1 MAHNSRI
8 AAMAAIVLVSMELA
22 SQSLGQD
29 GSVAI
34 KTFPQ
39 DIQFKGLTG
48 AAQIAVL
55 FGDPNKPGLYVMR
68 VRYPKGLKVK
78 PHSHPDG
85 PRTTVVLSGT
95 LYYAFGD
102 RWDESKL
109 EPLRA
114 GTFFTEPAN
123 APHYV
128 WAKDDDVI
136 IQLTSIGPTRVTPVP
151 QPNQSAGSKVR
162 PGACPSLSS
171 KRRRR

>member
-29 GSVAI
+29 GIVAI

-39 DIQFKGLTG
+39 DIQFKGLAG

-85 PRTTVVLSGT
+85 SRTTVVLSGT

-136 IQLTSIGPTRVTPVP
+136 IQLTSIGPTRVTPLP
-151 QPNQSAGSKVR
+151 QPNQSAGTGPES
-162 PGACPSLSS
+162 GSS
-171 KRRRR
+171 P

>member
-1 MAHNSRI
+1 MSGGELEWHKKGRI
-8 AAMAAIVLVSMELA
+8 VAAVAIVLVSVSLA
-22 SQSLGQD
+22 SQSLGRD
-29 GSVAI
+29 GSEAI

-39 DIQFKGLTG
+39 DIQFKGLVG
-48 AAQIAVL
+48 AAQTAVL

-151 QPNQSAGSKVR
+151 QPNQSPATEPESGSS
-162 PGACPSLSS
+162 P
-171 KRRRR
+171 